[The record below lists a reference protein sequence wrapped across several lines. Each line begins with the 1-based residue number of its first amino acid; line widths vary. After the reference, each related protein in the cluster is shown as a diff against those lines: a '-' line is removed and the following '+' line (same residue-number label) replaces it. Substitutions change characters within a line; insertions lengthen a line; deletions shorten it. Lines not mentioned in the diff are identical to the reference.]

1 MSALRD
7 TASSASSMRPR
18 EHNSQKLHS
27 SIMFLKMFFVLK
39 SLECFHLV
47 QCLNFKQVLEYI
59 FPSYVMPIV
68 QEVMSFGTNISLGVS
83 NKTYIGRSQTMINL
97 ESQQPSSPSHWQ
109 LDLPAQGGLQT
120 FKKIFLFGTM
130 FVIICKP
137 SKELL
142 YLAYSSTVLPFL
154 ASSVQ

>member
-1 MSALRD
+1 MSSLRD

-47 QCLNFKQVLEYI
+47 QGLNFKQVLEYI
-59 FPSYVMPIV
+59 FPSYVMPIL
-68 QEVMSFGTNISLGVS
+68 QEVMVIWNKYFSLSFKQNIH
-83 NKTYIGRSQTMINL
+83 YIGRSQTMINL

-109 LDLPAQGGLQT
+109 LELPAQGGLQT

-130 FVIICKP
+130 FVII
-137 SKELL
+137 
-142 YLAYSSTVLPFL
+142 
-154 ASSVQ
+154 